1 MAYYKITTDKKGN
14 LKAKIQVYGNDL
26 DSGGKRL
33 YTKTVYNTDGLT
45 ESKFKKHVDR
55 MSVEFEASIEDSYR
69 SGAASVMNG
78 VLTFSQLSN
87 EWIIALENNL
97 SESYY
102 LRAVEVKEKFEAYLK
117 EQKLYNRPISD
128 IKVRDV
134 QMFLNSFM
142 TKKPEFTGMV
152 QLKEPLPKY
161 AVDKHTIDRCT
172 ASDSV
177 SKFLHGRI
185 WIINYRELEKEIE
198 RRVEEGSEKKREKL

>member
-1 MAYYKITTDKKGN
+1 
-14 LKAKIQVYGNDL
+14 
-26 DSGGKRL
+26 
-33 YTKTVYNTDGLT
+33 
-45 ESKFKKHVDR
+45 

-142 TKKPEFTGMV
+142 TKNLNLRVWFN
-152 QLKEPLPKY
+152 
-161 AVDKHTIDRCT
+161 
-172 ASDSV
+172 
-177 SKFLHGRI
+177 SKSLCLR
-185 WIINYRELEKEIE
+185 K
-198 RRVEEGSEKKREKL
+198 

>member
-97 SESYY
+97 SES
-102 LRAVEVKEKFEAYLK
+102 
-117 EQKLYNRPISD
+117 
-128 IKVRDV
+128 
-134 QMFLNSFM
+134 
-142 TKKPEFTGMV
+142 
-152 QLKEPLPKY
+152 
-161 AVDKHTIDRCT
+161 
-172 ASDSV
+172 
-177 SKFLHGRI
+177 
-185 WIINYRELEKEIE
+185 
-198 RRVEEGSEKKREKL
+198 

>member
-14 LKAKIQVYGNDL
+14 LKAKIQVYGKDL

-45 ESKFKKHVDR
+45 ESKFKKCVDR

-152 QLKEPLPKY
+152 QLKEPLPK
-161 AVDKHTIDRCT
+161 K
-172 ASDSV
+172 V
-177 SKFLHGRI
+177 SF
-185 WIINYRELEKEIE
+185 RELDRENIIP
-198 RRVEEGSEKKREKL
+198 RSTSYYLNHREG